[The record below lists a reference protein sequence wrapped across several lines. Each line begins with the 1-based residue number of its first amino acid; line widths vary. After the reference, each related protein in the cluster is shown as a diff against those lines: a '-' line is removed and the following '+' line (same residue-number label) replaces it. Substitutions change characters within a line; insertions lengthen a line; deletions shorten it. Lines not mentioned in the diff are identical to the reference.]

1 METLESLIRLFRF
14 ATKIPVH
21 WIYKNKILLAEEPN
35 QHDPLIE
42 THRKIILSF
51 PMKLSEYDKPD
62 HRTTELNEAYFALP
76 ANGGLLVF
84 GPMLLHRP
92 TEEKIR
98 LRLKGTNLPYG
109 QLPTLRQYDY
119 ELAVTG
125 DVQRYYYGYL
135 AWNIF
140 RKELLSFQT
149 TIETD
154 PIELPK
160 PALADFPANDNVEQY
175 VLEEKMMKA
184 IRHGQPEIVK
194 KALFHYQKPGFD
206 GSHPNMKLLRAE
218 KNRLI
223 STATLAARAAIQG
236 GLSEEQALQLK
247 ETYIQ
252 QSEKEMSFDP
262 VRMLHLTLVIDFAN
276 QVNQKQT
283 GTYSS
288 LILRAT
294 HLIEE
299 NKTRNYLLSEL
310 AQELNLHPSYLS
322 RLLKEETGMS
332 FKRYLTHI
340 RMETAKQM
348 LQNPINSIMEISLYL
363 GYGGQSHFTQVFR
376 TETGLTPLQFRKQL
390 LLHKK
395 K

>member
-1 METLESLIRLFRF
+1 METLESLIRLFRC
-14 ATKIPVH
+14 ATRIPVH

-35 QHDPLIE
+35 QHDPMKEI
-42 THRKIILSF
+42 HRKIILSF
-51 PMKLSEYDKPD
+51 PQNSSEYDKPI
-62 HRTTELNEAYFALP
+62 HRTSELNEAYFSLP

-98 LRLKGTNLPYG
+98 LRLKGSNLPYG

-125 DVQRYYYGYL
+125 DMQRYYYGFL

-149 TIETD
+149 TIETR
-154 PIELPK
+154 PQ
-160 PALADFPANDNVEQY
+160 DFPQPVLSEYPASDHVEQY
-175 VLEEKMMKA
+175 VLEEKLMKA
-184 IRHGQPEIVK
+184 IRHGQPEVVK
-194 KALFHYQKPGFD
+194 QALFHYQQPNFD
-206 GSHPNMKLLRAE
+206 GAHPTMKLLRAE

-223 STATLAARAAIQG
+223 ATATLAARSAIQG
-236 GLSEEQALQLK
+236 GLTEEKALHLK
-247 ETYIQ
+247 DVYIQ
-252 QSEKEMSFDP
+252 QSEKEQSFDQ
-262 VRMLHLTLVIDFAN
+262 VRTLHLTLVIDFAN

-310 AQELNLHPSYLS
+310 ASELNLHPSYLS

-332 FKRYLTHI
+332 FKRYLTHV

-348 LQNPINSIMEISLYL
+348 LQNPINSILEISLFL

-390 LLHKK
+390 LLHRKK
-395 K
+395 